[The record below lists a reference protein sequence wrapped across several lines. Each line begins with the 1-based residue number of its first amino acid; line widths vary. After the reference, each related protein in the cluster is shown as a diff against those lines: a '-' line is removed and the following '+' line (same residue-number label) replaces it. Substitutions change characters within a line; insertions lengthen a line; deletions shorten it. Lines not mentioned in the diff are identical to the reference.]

1 MPTIPVDKQDLYA
14 LLGRDYTTEEFDE
27 LCFEYGLELDEDTTN
42 DCVGD
47 ERPQLKI
54 EIPAN
59 RYDLLCIEGIAQALN
74 EFLGRAEAPTYT
86 LNPSKPEISLT
97 IKESTQQ
104 VRQYA
109 AGAILRNIKFD
120 QRRYESFIALQDKL
134 HSNICRNRTLV
145 AIGTHDLDTLT
156 PPFTYEGLRPEE
168 IKFIPLNQE
177 KELVGTNLVEFYEKD
192 KNIGKFL
199 YIISDSPVYP
209 VMLDAKRTVASLPP
223 IINSNHSKITLETKN
238 VFIDITGTDRTK
250 TEIVLDQVVAL
261 FSAYCEAPFEIEPIQ
276 VISEHNNETRVT
288 PNVTPRKTTAE
299 VEYINSC
306 TGLDYSAEQISKLLK
321 KMSLNAKPSTTDKAL
336 IDVEIPITRPD
347 ILHQCDIMEDAAVAY
362 GFNNLKKTKPQSAS
376 LVAAPLPINK
386 IADIFR
392 LASAQSGYSEVLP
405 LTLCS
410 HDENFK
416 FLRTVDD
423 NTKAVKLENPKTVE
437 YQVVRTT
444 LLPGIL
450 KTIKENR
457 KHSLPI
463 RLFEA
468 GDIVL
473 KNPELERGAFNQRN
487 WSAIYAGKTSGF
499 EYVQGLLGKIMQT
512 FRTPWLEN
520 PKENKRRGYWI
531 EEDKENPT
539 FFPGRGAKV
548 FFRATEGGKDQVIG
562 AIGVLHPEVMSAF
575 EIPYAASSVEINAE
589 VFL

>member
-74 EFLGRAEAPTYT
+74 EFLGRSEAPTYT
-86 LNPSKPEISLT
+86 LKPAKPEITLT
-97 IKESTQQ
+97 IKESTYQ

-120 QRRYESFIALQDKL
+120 KRRYDSFIALQDKL

-145 AIGTHDLDTLT
+145 AIGTHDLDTLS

-168 IKFIPLNQE
+168 IKFVPLNQE

-199 YIISDSPVYP
+199 HIISDSPVYP
-209 VMLDAKRTVASLPP
+209 VMLDSKRTVASLPP
-223 IINSNHSKITLETKN
+223 IINSNHSKITLDTKN

-250 TEIVLDQVVAL
+250 TEIVLDQVVAM
-261 FSAYCEAPFEIEPIQ
+261 FSAYCETPFEIEPVQ

-288 PNVTPRKTTAE
+288 PNVSPRKATAE

-306 TGLDYSAEQISKLLK
+306 TGLDYNAEEISKLLK

-392 LASAQSGYSEVLP
+392 LASSQSGYLEVLP

-499 EYVQGLLGKIMQT
+499 EYVQGLLGKMMQT

-520 PKENKRRGYWI
+520 PKEDKRRGYWI

-562 AIGVLHPEVMSAF
+562 AIGVLHPEVMTAF
-575 EIPYAASSVEINAE
+575 EIPYAASSVEINVE